1 MSTTGQGDLPA
12 NARTFWKSLL
22 LKKLPPTYLNGVNF
36 ASFGLGDSSYPKYVS
51 SGMQYPIGCAN
62 AYVFRFN
69 WAVRKL
75 YKRLLQLGANDI
87 YPTGEADQQH
97 PEG

>member
-1 MSTTGQGDLPA
+1 VSTTGQGDLPA

-22 LKKLPPTYLNGVNF
+22 LKKLPPTFLNGVNF
-36 ASFGLGDSSYPKYVS
+36 ASFGLGDSSYPKYVLLVLFTLHD
-51 SGMQYPIGCAN
+51 AN